1 MKVKMLAI
9 LSLFALATQVLAAA
23 NYPVR
28 PDRRLTPGKF
38 CEPQLATE
46 YRYQEQIPYC
56 ARDVS
61 SELKDEIF
69 QSYRRLGFSL
79 NSVQRSDYK
88 IDHYI
93 PLCLGGSNDKANLW
107 PQHVSVYSIT
117 DSIEALSCE
126 KLQQNRISRRD
137 AVTVLLTVKNDLSKA
152 KEAMKYLRSL

>member
-1 MKVKMLAI
+1 MKVKVLAL
-9 LSLFALATQVLAAA
+9 LSLFVLATQALAAA
-23 NYPVR
+23 HYPMA

-56 ARDVS
+56 ARDVA
-61 SELKDEIF
+61 SELKNEIF
-69 QSYRRLGFSL
+69 TAYRRLGYTLS
-79 NSVQRSDYK
+79 SVNRADYK

-93 PLCLGGSNDKANLW
+93 PLCLGGSNDKTNLW
-107 PQHVSVYSIT
+107 PQHVSIYSIT

-152 KEAMKYLRSL
+152 KEAVKYLRSL